1 MIFIMQYTNPI
12 FTCNH
17 RIETQPIYVEFA
29 NHNSENTSIYELL
42 LIGHFKRMHIGN
54 YTAFMS
60 KDQAL
65 FADAFVKHLIELGDT
80 EILILRSTARCFS
93 RYKNGPDVL
102 LTLMGNISG
111 YWVCFLTN
119 LRILE
124 EHDPILEDI
133 PKWIQPLTC
142 TVTNDI
148 RTESIM

>member
-1 MIFIMQYTNPI
+1 MQYANPI

-17 RIETQPIYVEFA
+17 CVEPQPITVEFA
-29 NHNSENTSIYELL
+29 TRNHENTSMYELL

-60 KDQAL
+60 KEYAL
-65 FADAFVKHLIELGDT
+65 FADAFVQHLIDLGDT
-80 EILILRSTARCFS
+80 EILTLRGTARGFS
-93 RYKNGPDVL
+93 RSKNGPDVV

-111 YWVCFLTN
+111 HWVCYLPD
-119 LRILE
+119 LRVFE
-124 EHDPILEDI
+124 EHHPIMEDI
-133 PKWIQPLTC
+133 PSWIQPLTC